1 MNRRRFLKY
10 AGATAAVVGASA
22 FGVYCST
29 SKMTSLSYTPVRV
42 INDKVYDIR
51 VDVEVSNPRKQLL
64 TVQVSLL
71 PVAYEHLPSEAF
83 PKEDPRATTLQP
95 AGPEKEILSTVFSD
109 LKGGREYGLRAV
121 AADSSGMVDE
131 RTSRTNYIREFE
143 NLGAILES
151 KGVTVIADY
160 YTWYESPGKPNAAWG
175 AQGTQHAHVY
185 MPLLGEYDSADPT
198 VIARHIDWAT
208 GYGINA
214 FAISWCGET
223 STNPN
228 SPGANPND
236 LPKLEGA
243 FLQHRMLNQ
252 MKFFVLYE
260 NNDRLK
266 IQNPDD
272 PSEKWVEDLDDP
284 FNRDRLVSDFEYLT
298 EYFTHPSYLRVD
310 GRPVMIFDYMASFR
324 GDVRGVFRRVRDS
337 VKADHHTEP
346 YLVNDLAMRAYYPE
360 EIINSSHPHIQQIVE
375 STDAIGYGT
384 PYCYLC
390 YDLEEPYRLWHAAA
404 VKYGKDYLPYSMPGF
419 EPSPNVLPNAQPVHR
434 DPEVFRKLITHSIRY
449 ATRGMVGIKAFN
461 EWYWGHQIEPA
472 TEYGFTY
479 LQSVRDCAMK
489 LLG

>member
-1 MNRRRFLKY
+1 L
-10 AGATAAVVGASA
+10 T
-22 FGVYCST
+22 ST
-29 SKMTSLSYTPVRV
+29 YSGSKLTGLSYTPVRV
-42 INDKVYDIR
+42 IDDRVYDIR
-51 VDVEVSNPRKQLL
+51 VDIEVSNPRKQLS
-64 TVQVSLL
+64 TVQLSLL

-83 PKEDPRATTLQP
+83 PKEEPRATTLQP
-95 AGPEKEILSTVFSD
+95 AGLEKEILSTVFSD
-109 LKGGREYGLRAV
+109 LKGGREYDLRAV

-131 RTSRTNYIREFE
+131 RASRTDYIREFE

-214 FAISWCGET
+214 FAISWWGET

-260 NNDRLK
+260 NNGRLK

-298 EYFTHPSYLRVD
+298 KYFTHPSYLRVD
-310 GRPVMIFDYMASFR
+310 DKPAIIFDYTASFR
-324 GDVRGVFRRVRDS
+324 GDVRGAFQRMRDNVRS
-337 VKADHHTEP
+337 NGGPEL
-346 YLVNDLAMRAYYPE
+346 YLINDLAMRAEDPE
-360 EIINSSHPHIQQIVE
+360 QIVNASYAHIQQIVE
-375 STDAIGYGT
+375 STDAIGYG
-384 PYCYLC
+384 P
-390 YDLEEPYRLWHAAA
+390 LWDTESTSTKAWRNFA
-404 VKYGKDYLPYSMPGF
+404 VKHGKDYLPYCMAGF
-419 EPSPNVLPNAQPVHR
+419 EPGPGILPGVEGVDR
-434 DPEVFRKLITHSIRY
+434 DPEIFRKLIGFDMKY
-449 ATRGMVGIKAFN
+449 ASRSMVGIKAFN

-479 LQSVRDCAMK
+479 LQIVRDCVTK
-489 LLG
+489 LLT